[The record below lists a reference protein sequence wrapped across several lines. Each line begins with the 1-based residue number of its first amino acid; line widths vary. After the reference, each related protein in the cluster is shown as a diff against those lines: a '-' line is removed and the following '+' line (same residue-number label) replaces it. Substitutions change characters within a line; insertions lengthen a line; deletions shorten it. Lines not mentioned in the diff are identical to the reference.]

1 MIGSASDGRGA
12 INGKQRF
19 GTMDGKRTCSAENCA
34 NAAVTKF
41 VQRDL
46 CLNHFVSRCYADL
59 ERLDRRVRNGEWNL
73 TENSTLKAFAEECSL
88 KALEIS
94 LSGCATDN
102 LQRGRLLDILL
113 WAGEI
118 LPVRARVEGVMREG
132 RSSEQRIG

>member
-1 MIGSASDGRGA
+1 
-12 INGKQRF
+12 
-19 GTMDGKRTCSAENCA
+19 MDRTRVCSAEDCA
-34 NAAVTKF
+34 NTAVTRF

-73 TENSTLKAFAEECSL
+73 IENSTLKAFAEECSL
-88 KALEIS
+88 KALELS

-118 LPVRARVEGVMREG
+118 YPVETLTRGC
-132 RSSEQRIG
+132 

>member
-1 MIGSASDGRGA
+1 MVVGSVSGDGRGA
-12 INGKQRF
+12 INGKQRL
-19 GTMDGKRTCSAENCA
+19 GTMDGTRVCSAEDCA
-34 NAAVTKF
+34 NTAVTRF

-59 ERLDRRVRNGEWNL
+59 ERLDRRVRNGGWNL

-88 KALEIS
+88 KALELS

-118 LPVRARVEGVMREG
+118 YPVETLTRGC
-132 RSSEQRIG
+132 

>member
-1 MIGSASDGRGA
+1 
-12 INGKQRF
+12 
-19 GTMDGKRTCSAENCA
+19 MDGMRICSAESCENE
-34 NAAVTKF
+34 AVTRF

-59 ERLDRRVRNGEWNL
+59 ERLDRRVRNGESSVL
-73 TENSTLKAFAEECSL
+73 ENRTLKAFAEECSL

-113 WAGEI
+113 WAREI
-118 LPVRARVEGVMREG
+118 LPLRARVRAC
-132 RSSEQRIG
+132 

>member
-1 MIGSASDGRGA
+1 M
-12 INGKQRF
+12 
-19 GTMDGKRTCSAENCA
+19 CSAESCE
-34 NAAVTKF
+34 NAAVTRF

-59 ERLDRRVRNGEWNL
+59 ERLDRRVRNGEANVV
-73 TENSTLKAFAEECSL
+73 EIDMVKAFAEECSQ

-118 LPVRARVEGVMREG
+118 LPMEGELQARATAC
-132 RSSEQRIG
+132 

>member
-1 MIGSASDGRGA
+1 
-12 INGKQRF
+12 
-19 GTMDGKRTCSAENCA
+19 MDGTRMCCAEDCA
-34 NAAVTKF
+34 NTAVTRF

-59 ERLDRRVRNGEWNL
+59 ERLDRRVRNGEWSL

-88 KALEIS
+88 KALELS

-118 LPVRARVEGVMREG
+118 YPVEARVHSLLT
-132 RSSEQRIG
+132 RSSAQRQREHRGL